1 MSSSSWRVSG
11 QVRAQ
16 PNAPQRHRQQ
26 PRLRFSS
33 SGFSCRLLALSP
45 GLFSSM
51 QEGYRWCFPRTLSE
65 EKPQGRKSNQLS
77 IHDRQTHGLR
87 PEEMTQ
93 RWHHKRPISLAL

>member
-1 MSSSSWRVSG
+1 MSSSSG
-11 QVRAQ
+11 QVS

-45 GLFSSM
+45 ELFSSM
-51 QEGYRWCFPRTLSE
+51 QEGCRWCFPRTLSE
-65 EKPQGRKSNQLS
+65 QKPQGRKSNQLS
-77 IHDRQTHGLR
+77 IHDRQTRGLR

-93 RWHHKRPISLAL
+93 HWYHKRPISVAL